1 MVAVNPIKT
10 RYKPEDGDSIVGK
23 ILELGD
29 KLWRVHINAS
39 NKAVLN
45 LNSINL
51 KGIQRIKTEADELSM
66 RDYFKEN
73 DIIVAE
79 IHTKHGGSKGGVNL

>member
-1 MVAVNPIKT
+1 MFFIHIFLSAHGTYVKDGGIFANVVGVVEKTNKMVTVNPIKT
-10 RYKPEDGDSIVGK
+10 RYKPEGGDFIVGK

-39 NKAVLN
+39 KKGVLN

-51 KGIQRIKTEADELSM
+51 KGI
-66 RDYFKEN
+66 
-73 DIIVAE
+73 
-79 IHTKHGGSKGGVNL
+79 

>member
-10 RYKPEDGDSIVGK
+10 RYKPEEGDSVVGK
-23 ILELGD
+23 ILELGI

-39 NKAVLN
+39 KKAVLK

-51 KGIQRIKTEADELSM
+51 KGIQVILG
-66 RDYFKEN
+66 Y
-73 DIIVAE
+73 
-79 IHTKHGGSKGGVNL
+79 IHY